1 MLETE
6 RKALAR
12 IRTLTGEAGSRF
24 VLEAAQYCR
33 EPVRSVRGGDQ
44 AEFPRSSSKND
55 SNSTP
60 PCSAA
65 SARDCSMAAWQHT
78 FFSSLGL
85 HLDPLTLM
93 GVSPCS
99 LTFYSLPYR
108 PTLP

>member
-1 MLETE
+1 MFETE
-6 RKALAR
+6 PKALPR

-24 VLEAAQYCR
+24 VLEAAQHCR
-33 EPVRSVRGGDQ
+33 EPIQSVRGADQ
-44 AEFPRSSSKND
+44 GEFPRTSSKNA

-99 LTFYSLPYR
+99 LTFHSLPYR